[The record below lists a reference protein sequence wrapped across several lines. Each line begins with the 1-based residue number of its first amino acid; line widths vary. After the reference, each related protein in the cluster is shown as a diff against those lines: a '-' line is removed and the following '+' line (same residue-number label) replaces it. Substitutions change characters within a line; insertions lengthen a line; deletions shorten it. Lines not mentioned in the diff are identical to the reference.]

1 MQTDDE
7 LLVRRSRDG
16 DLDSFDE
23 LVSRYQSRV
32 YTVAFRF
39 MGNHADAG
47 DLAQEAFIR
56 AFQSLPTFRGDSS
69 FATWLYRIVSN
80 ACRDELRKQQRQKK
94 VSLDE
99 MIMQPGG
106 NPSLAAAGPTPEEH
120 LESIEM
126 RDMVQRH
133 LSELSGD
140 HRLILVMR
148 DIQGLSYEEIASA
161 LDCNVGTVKSRLS
174 RARHA
179 LKNRLTGHRE
189 LCRDGI
195 RLPDK

>member
-1 MQTDDE
+1 MQADDE
-7 LLVRRSRDG
+7 LLVRRSRGG
-16 DLDSFDE
+16 DPDAFEE
-23 LVSRYQSRV
+23 LVRRYQSKV

-56 AFQSLPTFRGDSS
+56 AFQALPTFRGDSS

-94 VSLDE
+94 ASLDE
-99 MIMQPGG
+99 MIMQHGG
-106 NPSLAAAGPTPEEH
+106 NPSLAAADPTPEEY

-126 RDMVQRH
+126 RDMVQRY

-140 HRLILVMR
+140 HRLMLVMR

-179 LKNRLTGHRE
+179 LKNRLTGRRE
-189 LCRDGI
+189 LCGSGI